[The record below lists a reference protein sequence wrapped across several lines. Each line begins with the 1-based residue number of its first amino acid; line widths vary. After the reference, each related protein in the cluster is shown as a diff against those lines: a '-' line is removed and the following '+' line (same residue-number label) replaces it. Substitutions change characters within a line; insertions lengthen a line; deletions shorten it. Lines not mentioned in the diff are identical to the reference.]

1 MINNLLHTGTP
12 FMYSVD
18 DGAADDLLN
27 LDIDANAE
35 LNLDEDLN
43 DFEDEA

>member
-1 MINNLLHTGTP
+1 
-12 FMYSVD
+12 MYSVD